1 MKKTPS
7 QERKKRQEFWRKF
20 SSKKSRQ
27 KSKKTQK
34 KIQTS
39 GESQHT

>member
-1 MKKTPS
+1 MKKT
-7 QERKKRQEFWRKF
+7 
-20 SSKKSRQ
+20 SSKEKKGKIFIYEKVSQ